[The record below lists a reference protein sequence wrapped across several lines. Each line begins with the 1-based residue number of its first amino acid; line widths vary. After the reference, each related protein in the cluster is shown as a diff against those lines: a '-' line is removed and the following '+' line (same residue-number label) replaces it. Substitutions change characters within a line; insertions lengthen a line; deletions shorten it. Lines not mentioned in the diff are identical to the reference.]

1 MATTLNVVT
10 PGNLDTEFDLSGAKI
25 SLKLDSTLWQDA
37 ATGAIGIAKV
47 TAVKKTNQSVSNT
60 TMTNDTA
67 LSLALPSGW
76 WWVDVFLKYSS
87 GARNDIKFDFT
98 NTGTMSGTWQISGA
112 DNGTGGNSTAAN
124 VQLTAYSIGNVFVAG
139 GNGAITNVA
148 ILQGVIQVTA
158 AGVLQLRFAN
168 NAIVA
173 GQALASMLAGSI
185 LKAEFLSS

>member
-1 MATTLNVVT
+1 MAIMKVVT
-10 PGNLDTEFDLSGAKI
+10 PGNLDTEFDLSGSKI

-37 ATGAIGIAKV
+37 GTGAIGVARV
-47 TAVKKTNQSVSNT
+47 AAVKKSNQSVGNT

-76 WWVDVFLKYSS
+76 WWVDVFLKYTS

-98 NTGTMSGTWQISGA
+98 NTGSMAGTWKIDRT
-112 DNGTGGNSTAAN
+112 DNGTGGNSTAAS
-124 VQLTAYSIGNVFVAG
+124 VQLTAYSLGNVFVAG
-139 GNGAITNVA
+139 GNGAIQNIAT
-148 ILQGVIQVTA
+148 LQGVIQVST

-168 NAIVA
+168 NTIVA
-173 GQALASMLAGSI
+173 GQALANMLAGSI